1 MRNPPESRI
10 NVTMIHAS
18 HKKKGGTMTKAEM
31 VAKLAEIVDIQK
43 KQAEK
48 VLTELVGMIKDSLVK
63 GERIVLT
70 GLGSFS
76 TTARKART
84 GRNPRTG
91 AALKIPAK
99 KAVKFSPAGP
109 VKKEVNAP
117 AGAKKAAAKAKP
129 AAKKAPAKGAK
140 KK

>member
-1 MRNPPESRI
+1 
-10 NVTMIHAS
+10 
-18 HKKKGGTMTKAEM
+18 MTKAEM
-31 VAKLAEIVDIQK
+31 VAKLSEVASVRK

-48 VLTELVGMIKDSLVK
+48 VLTELVGMIKASLVK
-63 GERIVLT
+63 GERIALT

-84 GRNPRTG
+84 ARNPRTG
-91 AALKIPAK
+91 AALKVPAR